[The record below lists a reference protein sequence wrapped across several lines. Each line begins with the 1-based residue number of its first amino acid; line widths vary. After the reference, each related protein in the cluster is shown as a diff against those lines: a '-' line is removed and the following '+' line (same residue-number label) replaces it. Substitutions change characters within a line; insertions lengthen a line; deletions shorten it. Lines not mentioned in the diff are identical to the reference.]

1 MTKSE
6 NDSAIGA
13 FIGGFF
19 EGAVSGAALALGL
32 AIGTISGGVGYILL
46 GGAIALVGGFI
57 GGKYGNAITQQISYG
72 NVDWVISNFNGIR
85 SGVMNLYSYI
95 CFGMIK
101 DILSNSNRLIKR
113 FVDNLFPSTLSVAI
127 SIHLGLL
134 PKIFSNNNRDEER
147 IESQDGRFIW
157 DYLF

>member
-1 MTKSE
+1 MM
-6 NDSAIGA
+6 
-13 FIGGFF
+13 
-19 EGAVSGAALALGL
+19 L
-32 AIGTISGGVGYILL
+32 
-46 GGAIALVGGFI
+46 
-57 GGKYGNAITQQISYG
+57 
-72 NVDWVISNFNGIR
+72 
-85 SGVMNLYSYI
+85 NLYSYI
-95 CFGMIK
+95 CFGMNK